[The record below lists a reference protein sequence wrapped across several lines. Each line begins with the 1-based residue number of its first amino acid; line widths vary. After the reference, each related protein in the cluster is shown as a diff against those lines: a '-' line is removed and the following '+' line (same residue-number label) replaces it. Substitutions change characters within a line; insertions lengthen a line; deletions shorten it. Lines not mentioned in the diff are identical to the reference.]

1 MVYRAENNG
10 QIIQGKLGET
20 SQQGGKLRQRTFKCS
35 LEIWFGNSDEP
46 GSSHSLRVYSYS
58 LVVRSYLGLCE
69 VMLNI
74 PEKGLG
80 DRVP

>member
-1 MVYRAENNG
+1 MAF
-10 QIIQGKLGET
+10 IQGKLGET

-46 GSSHSLRVYSYS
+46 DSSHSLRVYSYD

-69 VMLNI
+69 VML
-74 PEKGLG
+74 PHSGEGPG
-80 DRVP
+80 